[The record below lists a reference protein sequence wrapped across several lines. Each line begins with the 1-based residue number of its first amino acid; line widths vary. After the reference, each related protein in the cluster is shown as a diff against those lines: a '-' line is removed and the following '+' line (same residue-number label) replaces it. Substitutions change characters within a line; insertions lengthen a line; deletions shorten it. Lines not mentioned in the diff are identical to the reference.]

1 MSLLEIG
8 MCIGGLGLV
17 MVLVIANDRRRNRAF
32 SKSTKFM
39 YKSGGIMAVV
49 GGILA
54 IIGAI
59 IEKL

>member
-1 MSLLEIG
+1 MSLFEIG

-17 MVLVIANDRRRNRAF
+17 MVLVIANDHRKSRVM

-39 YKSGGIMAVV
+39 YKAGGIMAIV